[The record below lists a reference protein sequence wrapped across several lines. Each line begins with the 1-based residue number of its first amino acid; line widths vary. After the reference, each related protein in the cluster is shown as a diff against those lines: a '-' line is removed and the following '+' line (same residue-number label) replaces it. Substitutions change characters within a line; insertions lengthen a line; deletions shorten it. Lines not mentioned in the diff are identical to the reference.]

1 MEYYFAPME
10 GVTTHIYRRI
20 HASMFPGCGIYYAP
34 FLVACQGRGFKA
46 RELMCLAPENNPG
59 VVLVPQ
65 LLSSDPAAFHASA
78 RQLADMGF
86 GEVDLNLGC
95 PSGTV
100 VSKHRGSG
108 MLAAPDELDRFLDEV
123 FSGTSTAISV
133 KTRLGL
139 ASPEEFA
146 KILEIY
152 NRYPISKLIVHPRVR
167 MDFYN
172 GEPNLAAFRLAY
184 EGSRAPVC
192 YNGNIFSRRGF
203 DRVLSEFPELKAVM
217 LGRGCVA
224 DPALIRVLS
233 GGQSLRS
240 DELREFHDALFEAY
254 RAEYSGDKN
263 VLQRMKELWFYMS
276 AMFPDS
282 ARQMKR
288 IYKSQRCPDYIAA
301 VDALFGECAF
311 DPSAGFSGRKNS
323 PAF

>member
-10 GVTTHIYRRI
+10 GVTTHIFRRI

-46 RELMCLAPENNPG
+46 RELMCLSPENNPG

-65 LLSSDPAAFHASA
+65 LLSSDPEAFLASA

-108 MLAAPDELDRFLDEV
+108 MLAAPDELDRFLDAV
-123 FSGTSTAISV
+123 FSGARTAISV

-139 ASPEEFA
+139 ASADEFA

-167 MDFYN
+167 GIFTTENPTWPRSGLHMR
-172 GEPNLAAFRLAY
+172 AAGRLYAIT
-184 EGSRAPVC
+184 AT
-192 YNGNIFSRRGF
+192 FS
-203 DRVLSEFPELKAVM
+203 A
-217 LGRGCVA
+217 A
-224 DPALIRVLS
+224 PALTGSYQNFLSWRPSCWAGAVLPIPR
-233 GGQSLRS
+233 LY
-240 DELREFHDALFEAY
+240 AY
-254 RAEYSGDKN
+254 
-263 VLQRMKELWFYMS
+263 
-276 AMFPDS
+276 
-282 ARQMKR
+282 
-288 IYKSQRCPDYIAA
+288 
-301 VDALFGECAF
+301 
-311 DPSAGFSGRKNS
+311 S
-323 PAF
+323 PAAIPCARTSCVNSTTRCLRRTEPSIQGTRMFCSG